1 MSVPTIEALAMFLAL
16 VAVFLLAWIA
26 FQLGSGS
33 RRWDSGLDRLDAR
46 LDEQSKRGD
55 AAGAEQKK
63 AALELQEK
71 FLGSFGDLRGG
82 FEKRQAETQKELQ
95 TSLQSGVDRVQKQ
108 LGDHLTRNTEDL
120 VKRME
125 SLTKSTDER
134 LQQISGQVDK
144 RLTEGFDKTNQTFAD
159 IQKRLALIDDAQK
172 KITELSGNVVSLQRV
187 LADRTSRGAFG
198 EVQLE
203 ALVRNVLPDNAFKMQ
218 HTLSN
223 SRRVDCMLFLPEP
236 TGQVPIDSKFPLE
249 NYRRQVDP
257 DATDETKKAAEK
269 DFARDVQM
277 HVYAV
282 ASKYIIPGET
292 SDGAIL
298 FIPAEAVFAEIHS
311 KHPEL
316 VEQAQR
322 ARVWMASPTTLMAI
336 LTTAAAVIKDSET
349 RERVHEIQEHLRM
362 LSKDFERFENRM
374 GALSRHIEQ
383 AHDDVGKVHISAR
396 KISSRFQKIEKLE
409 VRDDGQ
415 AEFPLLAEE
424 GSEEADS
431 AGA

>member
-1 MSVPTIEALAMFLAL
+1 MFLAL

-95 TSLQSGVDRVQKQ
+95 TSLQAGVDRVQKQ

-203 ALVRNVLPDNAFKMQ
+203 ALVRNVLPENAFKMQ

-257 DATDETKKAAEK
+257 DATEETKKAAEK

-396 KISSRFQKIEKLE
+396 KISSRFHKIEKLE

-415 AEFPLLAEE
+415 TEFPLLAEE
-424 GSEEADS
+424 GAEEADS

>member
-1 MSVPTIEALAMFLAL
+1 VPTIEALAMFLAL

-95 TSLQSGVDRVQKQ
+95 TSLQAGVDRVQKQ

-203 ALVRNVLPDNAFKMQ
+203 ALVRNVLPENAFKMQ

-257 DATDETKKAAEK
+257 DATEETKKAAEK

-396 KISSRFQKIEKLE
+396 KISSRFHKIEKLE

-415 AEFPLLAEE
+415 TEFPLLAEE
-424 GSEEADS
+424 GAEEADS

>member
-1 MSVPTIEALAMFLAL
+1 MPTIEALAMFLAL

-95 TSLQSGVDRVQKQ
+95 TSLQAGVDRVQKQ

-203 ALVRNVLPDNAFKMQ
+203 ALVRNVLPENAFKMQ

-257 DATDETKKAAEK
+257 DATEETKKAAEK

-396 KISSRFQKIEKLE
+396 KISSRFHKIEKLE

-415 AEFPLLAEE
+415 TEFPLLAEE
-424 GSEEADS
+424 GAEEADS